1 MSRLFLASGA
11 LLIAGLAVAGC
22 GRQVALTP
30 KPGMAPV
37 PTPAFA
43 SEPESSD
50 TLMRASTQAR
60 PRRNVDIL
68 SRSEERQADPFDL
81 PPGPD
86 NGK

>member
-22 GRQVALTP
+22 GRQVALMP
-30 KPGMAPV
+30 EPGMAPV

-43 SEPESSD
+43 SQPETSDQLMKPSS
-50 TLMRASTQAR
+50 QAR
-60 PRRNVDIL
+60 PARNVDIL

>member
-1 MSRLFLASGA
+1 MNARAFVLVAV
-11 LLIAGLAVAGC
+11 LLCAGC
-22 GRQVALTP
+22 GKQVALKP

-43 SEPESSD
+43 TKPESPD
-50 TLMRASTQAR
+50 ALIKPSTQAR
-60 PRRNVDIL
+60 PLRNVDIL
-68 SRSEERQADPFDL
+68 SRSEEREDDPFDL

>member
-1 MSRLFLASGA
+1 MRRPILAAGA
-11 LLIAGLAVAGC
+11 IMAATLAVAGC

-30 KPGMAPV
+30 EPGMAPV

-50 TLMRASTQAR
+50 ALMRASTQAR